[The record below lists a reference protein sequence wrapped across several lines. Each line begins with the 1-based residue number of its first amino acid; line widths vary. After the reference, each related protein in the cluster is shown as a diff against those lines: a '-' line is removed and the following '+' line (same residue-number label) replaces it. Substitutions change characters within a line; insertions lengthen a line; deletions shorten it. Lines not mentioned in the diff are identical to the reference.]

1 MDPTTAPAGG
11 DRAAGRDGAAGPAT
25 GGGPVQVIRLTGRGP
40 LRAGP
45 VIAFLGARAVPGLEE
60 AGPGWFRRRVPP
72 GWLELAVPT
81 GKLGPADGA
90 APPGGA
96 PPTGSRPPTGA
107 APTADDTA
115 GLAAPARDDG
125 GELELRLGIRSAF
138 EGGALLA
145 AARRVADLDTDLEPV
160 AAHLAAAD
168 AELAARLRTTPLGRV
183 PGAFDPFEV
192 AVRAVV
198 GQQVSVAAART
209 LLGRLV
215 SLVTGHGGPFD
226 RFPPAALVAATPL
239 DELGMPGRRR
249 ATISALAR
257 AVAEGSVQL
266 GPGVDAE
273 VRREQLLALPGIG
286 PWTAGYIDLRLGDPD
301 GWPSGDLV
309 LRQSLGVSAA
319 ELDRR
324 AERWR
329 PWRAYAALL
338 LWHTAGGPGPP
349 APGPGRPE
357 VG

>member
-1 MDPTTAPAGG
+1 MDPTTAPDRSAG
-11 DRAAGRDGAAGPAT
+11 A
-25 GGGPVQVIRLTGRGP
+25 GPVQVIRLTGRGP
-40 LRAGP
+40 ARAAP
-45 VIAFLGARAVPGLEE
+45 LLAFLGARAIPGLEE

-72 GWLELAVPT
+72 GWLELAVPVVAVAP
-81 GKLGPADGA
+81 GGGDPGLEPAAPGA
-90 APPGGA
+90 AAAGGGDPG
-96 PPTGSRPPTGA
+96 
-107 APTADDTA
+107 
-115 GLAAPARDDG
+115 
-125 GELELRLGIRSAF
+125 LELRLGIRSAF
-138 EGGALLA
+138 EGGALMA
-145 AARRVADLDTDLEPV
+145 AARRVADLDTDLEAV
-160 AAHLAAAD
+160 TAHLAAAD
-168 AELAARLRTTPLGRV
+168 PELAARLRTTPLGRV

-215 SLVTGHGGPFD
+215 TLVNGHDQPVD
-226 RFPPAALVAATPL
+226 HFPPAAAVAAADL

-257 AVAEGSVQL
+257 AVADGSVAL
-266 GPGVDAE
+266 GPGARPE
-273 VRREQLLALPGIG
+273 VRRAQLLALPGIG

-309 LRQSLGVSAA
+309 LRQSLGVSAG

-338 LWHTAGGPGPP
+338 LWHTAGGPPASPP
-349 APGPGRPE
+349 APPSPTPKSQ
-357 VG
+357 